1 MILDNKR
8 EKIINNHKN
17 VYRTYK
23 ELKKLLP
30 IGYIKTRVS
39 KGQRYS
45 IQKQSILTKLEKDKN
60 KQINSPSKITKD
72 LFSNKNIYL
81 YSGQNEDTKKIL
93 SKIKYFYPSNKS
105 SKIYSLNNSSEII
118 SKTVKNINTSKN
130 SNNGSLIH
138 TKLKLTNLNDL
149 NSKKDSDIINT
160 DRSNTKGYFRSTT
173 VNNYIMKNNI
183 FLPSL
188 ANRIK
193 NNLPRYIRQNDGFLI
208 EGYGKYSFRKLNK
221 DSKSVN
227 EYTNIDE
234 HLLPNYQNIY
244 ENVKLL
250 KNNQNNNYSG
260 KLRSIS
266 TDEDKIN
273 LIMLNDNK
281 KKYKNFLIKN
291 LKDEEFRIIG
301 IKKKK

>member
-244 ENVKLL
+244 ENAKLL

-291 LKDEEFRIIG
+291 IKDEELRIIG

>member
-17 VYRTYK
+17 VFRTYK

-60 KQINSPSKITKD
+60 KQINSPSKITKN

-81 YSGQNEDTKKIL
+81 YSGENEDTKKIL

-105 SKIYSLNNSSEII
+105 SKIYSSNNDSEII

-130 SNNGSLIH
+130 SNNGNIIH

-149 NSKKDSDIINT
+149 NSKKDSGINT
-160 DRSNTKGYFRSTT
+160 ERINTRGYFRSTT

-188 ANRIK
+188 SNRIK
-193 NNLPRYIRQNDGFLI
+193 NNLPRYIRQNEGFLI

-234 HLLPNYQNIY
+234 HLLPNYKNIY
-244 ENVKLL
+244 ETVKLL
-250 KNNQNNNYSG
+250 KNNQNNNYNG
-260 KLRSIS
+260 NLRSIS
-266 TDEDKIN
+266 TDNDKIN

-281 KKYKNFLIKN
+281 KKYKNFLFKN
-291 LKDEEFRIIG
+291 LKDEELRIIG

>member
-244 ENVKLL
+244 ENAKLL

-291 LKDEEFRIIG
+291 LKDEEFKIIG

>member
-118 SKTVKNINTSKN
+118 SKTIKNINTSKN

-291 LKDEEFRIIG
+291 IKDEELRIIG

>member
-17 VYRTYK
+17 VFRTYK

-60 KQINSPSKITKD
+60 KQINSPSKITKN

-81 YSGQNEDTKKIL
+81 YSGENEDTKKIL

-105 SKIYSLNNSSEII
+105 SKIYSSNNDSEII

-130 SNNGSLIH
+130 SNNGNIIH
-138 TKLKLTNLNDL
+138 TKLKITNLNDL
-149 NSKKDSDIINT
+149 NSKKDSGINT
-160 DRSNTKGYFRSTT
+160 ERINTRGYFRSTT

-188 ANRIK
+188 SNRIK
-193 NNLPRYIRQNDGFLI
+193 NNLPRYIRQNEGFLI

-234 HLLPNYQNIY
+234 HLLPNYKNIY
-244 ENVKLL
+244 ETVKLL
-250 KNNQNNNYSG
+250 KNNQNNNYNG
-260 KLRSIS
+260 NLRSIS
-266 TDEDKIN
+266 TDNDKIN

-281 KKYKNFLIKN
+281 KKYKNFLFKN
-291 LKDEEFRIIG
+291 LKDEELRIIG